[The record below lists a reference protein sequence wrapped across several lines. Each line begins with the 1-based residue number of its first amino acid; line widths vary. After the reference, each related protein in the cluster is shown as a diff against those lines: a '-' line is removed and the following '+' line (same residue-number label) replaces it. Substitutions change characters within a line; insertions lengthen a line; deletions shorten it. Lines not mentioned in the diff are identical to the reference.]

1 MAPLAHAAL
10 ALALGGTIQ
19 VSAGDDLAAALAR
32 ARPGDLVRLGPGTH
46 RGAFGRRGAIAIEGA
61 GAGVTVVVAPEG
73 EDGLVATG
81 DVSLRGL
88 SLRAGPGRAALKV
101 VGGAVRLDDVA
112 LAGGVFGAFVDGG
125 SLVANDVTLA
135 GEYGLLV
142 RAGRVALHGGWAR
155 GAGDGLAVTGGELSV
170 RRFDVI
176 GPSREAGIAV
186 SRGTATL
193 EAVTIRSPGPSGIGV
208 SGGGAVE
215 ATGVTVAGATESD
228 GFLGGCVE
236 VLHGKLRLSGATLV
250 GCGGTAV
257 EVSGGDVSLR
267 GVDASG
273 GSAGCLVFLEGAN
286 AELQGNVCGGRGPGL
301 VLVGG
306 SKATA
311 IANRWWT
318 DPAMWV
324 DCASG
329 ARATLGRGEVVR
341 EPCASTR

>member
-1 MAPLAHAAL
+1 VTPLAHAAL
-10 ALALGGTIQ
+10 ALSLGGTIQ
-19 VSAGDDLAAALAR
+19 VSAGDDLAAAIAR
-32 ARPGDLVRLGPGTH
+32 AKPGDLLRLGPGIH
-46 RGAFGRRGAIAIEGA
+46 RGGLGRPAGIAIEGA
-61 GAGVTVVVAPEG
+61 GAGVTVVIAPEG
-73 EDGLVATG
+73 EDGLVAAA
-81 DVSLRGL
+81 DASLRGI

-101 VGGAVRLDDVA
+101 IGGAVRLDDVA

-125 SLVANDVTLA
+125 SLVANDVALS

-142 RAGRVALHGGWAR
+142 RAGRVALHGGSAR
-155 GAGDGLAVTGGELSV
+155 GVGDGLAVTGGELSV
-170 RRFDVI
+170 HRFDVV

-208 SGGGAVE
+208 SGGGTVVG
-215 ATGVTVAGATESD
+215 TGVTVAGATESD
-228 GFLGGCVE
+228 GFMGGCVE
-236 VLHGKLRLSGATLV
+236 VFHGKLRLSGATLV

-257 EVSGGDVSLR
+257 EVSGGEVSLR

-273 GSAGCLVFLEGAN
+273 GSAGCFVFLASAI
-286 AELQGNVCGGRGPGL
+286 AELQGNVCGGHGPGL
-301 VLVGG
+301 VLAGG
-306 SKATA
+306 ARATA

-341 EPCASTR
+341 EPCAATR